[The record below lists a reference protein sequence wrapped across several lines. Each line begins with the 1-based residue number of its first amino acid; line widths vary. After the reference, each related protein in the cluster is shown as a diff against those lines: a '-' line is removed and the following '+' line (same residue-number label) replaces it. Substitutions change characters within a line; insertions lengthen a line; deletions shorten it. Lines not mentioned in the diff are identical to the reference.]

1 MIHYKNVILVGT
13 SHIAIE
19 SIKEVESSI
28 LENKPDLVAIELD
41 PIRFQALLSK
51 KRRIKIS
58 DIQKMGFKG
67 FIFNLIGGF
76 IEKQLGKVVKVK
88 PGADMLKAIQTSKKI
103 NAKILL
109 IDQDIRITLK
119 RLSKEITW
127 KEKFTFMKEIFK
139 APFSKQKIKI
149 DLTKVPSQNLI
160 KQLVKKL
167 REYYPSVYKVLIEER
182 NEVLAKNI
190 IRLMK
195 TDKKILAVLGAGHI
209 EGVLKIIKDQ
219 QD

>member
-167 REYYPSVYKVLIEER
+167 RRYYPSVYKVLIEER

>member
-88 PGADMLKAIQTSKKI
+88 PGADMLKAIETSKKI
-103 NAKILL
+103 NTKILL

>member
-58 DIQKMGFKG
+58 DIQKMGLKG

-76 IEKQLGKVVKVK
+76 IEKQLGKVIKVK
-88 PGADMLKAIQTSKKI
+88 PGADMLKAIETSKKI

-167 REYYPSVYKVLIEER
+167 RGYYPSIYKVLIEER
-182 NEVLAKNI
+182 NEILAKNI